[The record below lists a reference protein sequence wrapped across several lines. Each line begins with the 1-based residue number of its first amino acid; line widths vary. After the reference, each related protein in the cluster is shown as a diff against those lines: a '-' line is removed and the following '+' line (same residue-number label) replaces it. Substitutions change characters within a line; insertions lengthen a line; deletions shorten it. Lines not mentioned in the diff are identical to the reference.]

1 MSPKVDNKSAD
12 YKVKEKKEL
21 IRSVE
26 PAKFTASK
34 KQCERE
40 IVRIAGNDLPGG
52 ITVSRALQRIKGI
65 GIRTSKVYAGLF
77 EKQTKVPREIL
88 LGNIPAETDEVLAS
102 LITSGV
108 LPGWMVNRRR
118 DLYSGENVHT
128 IGADLMFSVRED
140 KQRLSRIKTRRGLR
154 LLAGLPVRGQK
165 TRSNFRRKQ
174 GAVGVV
180 KAALKPGAAPAKAST
195 PAKGADKGKGGK
207 K

>member
-1 MSPKVDNKSAD
+1 MGMDRGRSAD

-26 PAKFTASK
+26 PVKSASPK
-34 KQCERE
+34 KHCERE
-40 IVRIAGNDLPGG
+40 IVRISGNDLPGG
-52 ITVSRALQRIKGI
+52 ITIPRALQKIKGI
-65 GIRTSKVYAGLF
+65 GIRTSRVYTNIF
-77 EKQTKVPREIL
+77 EEKTKVSKGCL
-88 LGNIPAETDEVLAS
+88 LGNIPPETDDVLANI
-102 LITSGV
+102 ITSAS
-108 LPGWMVNRRR
+108 LPSWMVNRRK
-118 DLYSGENVHT
+118 DIYSGEDAHT

-180 KAALKPGAAPAKAST
+180 KAAQKPGAAPAKAAQ
-195 PAKGADKGKGGK
+195 PVAKGGDKGKGK